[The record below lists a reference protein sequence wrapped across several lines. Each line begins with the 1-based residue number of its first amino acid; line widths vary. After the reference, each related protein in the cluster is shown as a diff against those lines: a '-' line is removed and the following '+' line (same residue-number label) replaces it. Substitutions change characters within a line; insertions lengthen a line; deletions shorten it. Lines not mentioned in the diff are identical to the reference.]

1 MNKEKK
7 MKSIVLVLLMI
18 CMTTFSIAQK
28 KKQDY
33 RVLLNDIAEYY
44 VKLVLD
50 IGQLDPDYVDAYYG
64 PPEWQEESKK
74 MISRPTALHD
84 RAEALLMRLQRV
96 RIPASDKSSA
106 LRKIYLTKQLT
117 AAHTRIEMLNGKTF
131 AFDEEAK
138 KIYDVVPPTYS
149 ASHFTKIVGELESLL
164 PPGPGTLQQ
173 RYEAFRN
180 QFVIPKEKLDTVFTA
195 AINECRS
202 RTKQYIPLPDNE
214 SFVVEYVTDKPW
226 SGYNWYKGNA
236 HSVIQVNTD
245 FPIFID
251 RAVDL
256 AAHEGYPGHH
266 VYNVL
271 LETELLKK
279 NGWIEFCIYPLFS
292 PQSLIA
298 EGSANYGI
306 RVVFTEEE
314 RIRFEKDV
322 LFPLA
327 GLDPSTADQYYAVQ
341 SVVAK
346 LTYAGNEA
354 ARGYLNGTMTKDQ
367 TIAWLISYGL
377 FEPKRAEQRIR
388 FIEKYRSYV
397 INYNYGQ
404 DLVQSYVEKKAGKNA
419 TPAKRWKVFSD
430 LLSSPRMPGGLK

>member
-1 MNKEKK
+1 
-7 MKSIVLVLLMI
+7 MKLFLLSAMILLVFNASL
-18 CMTTFSIAQK
+18 SQK
-28 KKQDY
+28 KKDY
-33 RVLLNDIAEYY
+33 TTMLNELAEDY
-44 VKLVLD
+44 VRLVLD
-50 IGQLDPDYVDAYYG
+50 IGQIDPDYVDAYYG
-64 PPEWQEESKK
+64 PSGWQDEAKK
-74 MISRPTALHD
+74 MKYQPTALRD
-84 RAEALLMRLQRV
+84 RAEAFLARAKRIRV
-96 RIPASDKSSA
+96 PSKDKKST

-117 AAHTRIEMLNGKTF
+117 AAHARIEMLNGKKFTF
-131 AFDEEAK
+131 DDEAK
-138 KIYDVVPPTYS
+138 KLYDVVPPKYS
-149 ASHFTKIVGELESLL
+149 ESHFKKVLDALDKAL
-164 PPGPGTLQQ
+164 PGDTGTINQ
-173 RYEAFRN
+173 RYQAFRN

-195 AINECRS
+195 AINECRV
-202 RTKQYIPLPDNE
+202 RTKKFVTLPENE
-214 SFVVEYVTDKPW
+214 SFVVEYVNDKPW

-271 LETELLKK
+271 LESELLKK
-279 NGWIEFCIYPLFS
+279 NGWIEFCIYPLYS

-306 RVVFTEEE
+306 DVVLPGDE
-314 RIRFEKDV
+314 RTKFEKEI

-327 GLDPSTADQYYAVQ
+327 GLDAGKVDQYYMIQ
-341 SVVAK
+341 SLVAQ
-346 LTYAGNEA
+346 LNYAGNEA
-354 ARGYLNGTMTKDQ
+354 ARNYLNGAITKEEAVD
-367 TIAWLISYGL
+367 WLVKYAL
-377 FEPKRAEQRIR
+377 FEPARAEQRLR

-404 DLVQSYVEKKAGKNA
+404 DLVKNYVEKKSGKKPTA
-419 TPAKRWKVFSD
+419 AKRWNVFTD

>member
-1 MNKEKK
+1 M
-7 MKSIVLVLLMI
+7 ILLVFNASL
-18 CMTTFSIAQK
+18 SQK
-28 KKQDY
+28 KKDY
-33 RVLLNDIAEYY
+33 KTMLNELAEDY
-44 VKLVLD
+44 VRLVLD

-64 PPEWQEESKK
+64 PKEWQEESAK
-74 MISRPTALHD
+74 MKYQPTALHD
-84 RAEALLMRLQRV
+84 RAEAFISRV
-96 RIPASDKSSA
+96 KRIRVPSKDKQST
-106 LRKIYLTKQLT
+106 LRKTYLTKQLT
-117 AAHTRIEMLNGKTF
+117 AAHARIEMLNGKKFT
-131 AFDEEAK
+131 FDEEAK
-138 KIYDVVPPTYS
+138 KLYDVVPPEYS
-149 ASHFTKIVGELESLL
+149 ESHFKKVLDALDTAL
-164 PPGPGTLQQ
+164 PGDTGTVNQ
-173 RYEAFRN
+173 RYQAFRN

-195 AINECRS
+195 AINECRV
-202 RTKQYIPLPDNE
+202 RTKKFVTLPENE
-214 SFVVEYVTDKPW
+214 SFVVEYVNDKPW

-271 LETELLKK
+271 LESELLKK
-279 NGWIEFCIYPLFS
+279 NGWIEFCIYPLYS

-306 RVVFTEEE
+306 DVVLPGEE
-314 RIRFEKDV
+314 RTKFEKEI

-327 GLDPSTADQYYAVQ
+327 GLDAGKVDQYYTIQ
-341 SVVAK
+341 SLVAQ
-346 LTYAGNEA
+346 LNYAGNEA
-354 ARGYLNGTMTKDQ
+354 ARNYLNGAITKEEAVD
-367 TIAWLISYGL
+367 WLVKYAL
-377 FEPKRAEQRIR
+377 FEPARAEQRLR

-404 DLVQSYVEKKAGKNA
+404 DLVKNYVEKKSGKKPTA
-419 TPAKRWKVFSD
+419 AKRWDVFTD